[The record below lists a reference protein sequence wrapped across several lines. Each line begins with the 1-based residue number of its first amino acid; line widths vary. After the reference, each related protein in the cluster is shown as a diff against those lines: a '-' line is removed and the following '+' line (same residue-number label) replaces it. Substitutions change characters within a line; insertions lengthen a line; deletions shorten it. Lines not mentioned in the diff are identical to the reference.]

1 MHRPLPAVP
10 RRDPGAACFILIL
23 ALGLLVSDAPRAGA
37 ESPSAPGGGAE
48 VVTVKNFDFSSRTV
62 TIGRGRTIRWANED
76 VANHQISSGVVEGGR
91 PKPDGHVSSP
101 LLVRGDV
108 FSATF
113 PRAGE
118 YPYYCG
124 VHPFMRGMIVVK

>member
-1 MHRPLPAVP
+1 M
-10 RRDPGAACFILIL
+10 RRPGAAVRRRAASGASFALIL
-23 ALGLLVSDAPRAGA
+23 ALGLLVSDAPRTGA
-37 ESPSAPGGGAE
+37 EPPPAPGGRAE
-48 VVTVKNFDFSSRTV
+48 AVTMKNFDFSPRTV
-62 TIGRGRTIRWANED
+62 AIGRGRTIRWANAD

-91 PKPDGHVSSP
+91 PRPDGHVSSP

-124 VHPFMRGMIVVK
+124 VHPFMRGMVVVK